1 MIARLDLEAINQVR
15 DALPRFTHPPLGH
28 LHHLNPDQQRAQWLN
43 EISKSLADE
52 SSIAFASIVS
62 GNVNGLLI
70 YNDSP
75 WDSQITDRRIGNI
88 KHLAVATDDRAATE
102 ILQELIDE
110 LTRTLGERET
120 QCVAS
125 RVQSG
130 ELAAIHALEQSGFL
144 LMDTLLDLVFDFSRV
159 PTEQTRPPQR
169 DKRLKIRRAEP
180 ADMSELMAMSERAF
194 AGYFGRYH
202 ADSRIP
208 RSAATRIYSEWIR
221 SGFAGWADWI
231 LVAEFDN
238 KIAGHTVWRKILE
251 RQDVNS
257 PGIASCDL
265 LVVDPEF
272 QGHRLGMAL
281 VHDGMQISRDFAQY
295 LVTPLHVCNYSVQRT
310 FQNLGWRTAGARH
323 SFHKWLKP

>member
-1 MIARLDLEAINQVR
+1 MIARVDLAAINQLR
-15 DALPRFTHPPLGH
+15 DALPRFAHPPLSH
-28 LHHLNPDQQRAQWLN
+28 LHHLNPDQHRAQWLN

-62 GNVNGLLI
+62 GNVNGLLV

-75 WDSQITDRRIGNI
+75 WDSKITGRRIGNI
-88 KHLAVATDDRAATE
+88 KHLAVATDDHAATE
-102 ILQELIDE
+102 ILEELIDE
-110 LTRTLGERET
+110 FTKTLGKRGT

-125 RVQSG
+125 RVQSS
-130 ELAAIHALEQSGFL
+130 ELAAIHALEQRGFL

-159 PTEQTRPPQR
+159 PSQQTSPPQR
-169 DKRLKIRRAEP
+169 DKWLKIRRAEP
-180 ADMSELMAMSERAF
+180 ADISELMAMSERAF

-208 RSAATRIYSEWIR
+208 RSTATRIYSEWIR
-221 SGFAGWADWI
+221 SAFAGWADWI

-238 KIAGHTVWRKILE
+238 KIAGYTVWRKILE
-251 RQDVNS
+251 RQDAKS
-257 PGIASCDL
+257 PGVASCDL
-265 LVVDPEF
+265 LVIDPEF

-281 VHDGMQISRDFAQY
+281 VRDGMQVSRDFVQY

-310 FQNLGWRTAGARH
+310 FLNLGWKIAGARH